1 MQLNDTENLQKVY
14 ILTGPS
20 VADPSWIIKWSDG
33 ETMRTDYSELKEF
46 IQFLEAKALRIEIE
60 QEFLTKIKNILKL
73 TDREFWDLTKK
84 LHAD

>member
-1 MQLNDTENLQKVY
+1 MLNDAENLQKVY

-20 VADPSWIIKWSDG
+20 VADPAWIIKWSDG

-60 QEFLTKIKNILKL
+60 QEFLTKIKTILKL